1 MLKDELLE
9 KCRRAYEESP
19 HGDCPDCNNE
29 ECCRHDCD
37 RCLGQVHWFDPAG
50 GNCGRNDYDCFWLL
64 LRYVE
69 RYTEKYSAQ
78 IASALQHVDLSRYPM
93 YNIFSIGCG
102 AAPDLMAF
110 EELNDGKPIF
120 YKGYDRNLLWEDIHD
135 VIEEYTEGTWDITS
149 KFVRKDIFDVFAE
162 GKPKRRNYNVL
173 VIQYLLSHL
182 YNTRQDNLIDDL
194 FDAIIENVL
203 PRYVPGSPFL
213 IIITDI
219 DSMNKGRNTWYRLL
233 DKLEDAGCYG
243 HAIAKSAFPAGDLGA
258 ERWSNHKMSPVFGN
272 ISYCYIQNPDES
284 TGAQLII
291 ELG

>member
-29 ECCRHDCD
+29 ECCQHDCD
-37 RCLGQVHWFDPAG
+37 RCLDQVHWFDPAG
-50 GNCGRNDYDCFWLL
+50 GNCGRSDYDCPWLL

-110 EELNDGKPIF
+110 EELDDGKSIF
-120 YKGYDRNLLWEDIHD
+120 YKGYDKNLLWEGIHNA
-135 VIEEYTEGTWDITS
+135 IEEYTQDTPGITS

-162 GKPKRRNYNVL
+162 GKPRHQNYNVL

-182 YNTRQDNLIDDL
+182 YNTRQDGLIDEL

-203 PRYVPGSPFL
+203 PRYMPGSPFL

-219 DSMNKGRNTWYRLL
+219 DSINKGRNTWHWLL
-233 DKLEDAGCYG
+233 DKLEDAGYRG
-243 HAIAKSAFPAGDLGA
+243 YAFAKSAHPGGDLGA
-258 ERWSNHKMSPVFGN
+258 ERWGFNPFEPNRGN
-272 ISYCYIQNPDES
+272 IVYSYLGADLEYGS
-284 TGAQLII
+284 AQLII
-291 ELG
+291 ELR